1 MKLTELAPAKLNLT
15 LEVGEKRSDGYH
27 EVQSVMSCAALYDEV
42 TLESGTS
49 GEISMTCDCPGLP
62 LDDTNLCL
70 RAAKLFFKKTGIPCD
85 GLHIELSKRIPMQ
98 SGLGGGSADAAAVLR
113 GLRKLYRPE
122 MMIKDLERMAAE
134 LGSDVPFCVR
144 SVTAMVRGRG
154 EQLLKLPK
162 LPLCWFVICKPE
174 FSFSTAEMY
183 AKLDEKEPVSS
194 IDTLGLIK
202 ALEYQDMQ
210 EISDRLGNCF
220 EGVLE
225 ESSEIFAIKNRL
237 LLALGAR
244 NACMSGS
251 GSAVYGLFTREDEAK
266 AAAAELQKAY
276 PQTWFAESV

>member
-70 RAAKLFFKKTGIPCD
+70 RAAKLFFQKTGISCD

-183 AKLDEKEPVSS
+183 AKLDEKDPVSS

-225 ESSEIFAIKNRL
+225 ENSEIFAIKNR

-251 GSAVYGLFTREDEAK
+251 GSAVYGLLTQEDEAK

>member
-49 GEISMTCDCPGLP
+49 GGISMTCDCPGLP

-85 GLHIELSKRIPMQ
+85 GLHIDLTKRIPMQ

-183 AKLDEKEPVSS
+183 AKLDEKELVSS

-225 ESSEIFAIKNRL
+225 ESSEIFVIKNR

-251 GSAVYGLFTREDEAK
+251 GSAVYGLFTQEDEAK

>member
-1 MKLTELAPAKLNLT
+1 MILEFEKYRTDLEALRAKLHD
-15 LEVGEKRSDGYH
+15 VG
-27 EVQSVMSCAALYDEV
+27 
-42 TLESGTS
+42 
-49 GEISMTCDCPGLP
+49 
-62 LDDTNLCL
+62 
-70 RAAKLFFKKTGIPCD
+70 D
-85 GLHIELSKRIPMQ
+85 GLHIDLTKRIPMQ

-183 AKLDEKEPVSS
+183 AKLDEIEPVSS

-237 LLALGAR
+237 LALGAR

-251 GSAVYGLFTREDEAK
+251 GSAVYGLFTQESEAR
-266 AAAAELQKAY
+266 AAAEELQKVYA
-276 PQTWFAESV
+276 QTWFVESV

>member
-49 GEISMTCDCPGLP
+49 GGISMTCDCPGLP

-237 LLALGAR
+237 LALGAR

-266 AAAAELQKAY
+266 AAAAELQKIY

>member
-27 EVQSVMSCAALYDEV
+27 EVQSVMSCAALYDEG

-49 GEISMTCDCPGLP
+49 GGISMTCDCPGLP

-85 GLHIELSKRIPMQ
+85 GLHIDLTKRIPMQ

-237 LLALGAR
+237 LALGAR

-251 GSAVYGLFTREDEAK
+251 GSAVYGLFTQEDEAK
-266 AAAAELQKAY
+266 AAAVELQKAY

>member
-49 GEISMTCDCPGLP
+49 GGISMTCDCPGLP
-62 LDDTNLCL
+62 LDDKNLCL

-85 GLHIELSKRIPMQ
+85 GLRIELSKRIPMQ

-144 SVTAMVRGRG
+144 SVTAMARGRG

-237 LLALGAR
+237 LALGAR

>member
-49 GEISMTCDCPGLP
+49 GGISMTCDCPGLP

-85 GLHIELSKRIPMQ
+85 GLHIDLTKRIPMQ

-220 EGVLE
+220 EEVLE
-225 ESSEIFAIKNRL
+225 ERSEIFAIKKR

-251 GSAVYGLFTREDEAK
+251 GSAVYGLFTQEDEAK

>member
-49 GEISMTCDCPGLP
+49 GGISMTCDCPGLP

-183 AKLDEKEPVSS
+183 AKLDEKKPVSS

-225 ESSEIFAIKNRL
+225 ESSENFAIKNRL
-237 LLALGAR
+237 LVLGAR

-251 GSAVYGLFTREDEAK
+251 GSAVYGLFTQEDEAK

>member
-49 GEISMTCDCPGLP
+49 GGISMTCDCPGLP

-183 AKLDEKEPVSS
+183 AKLDEKDPVSS

-237 LLALGAR
+237 LALGAR

-251 GSAVYGLFTREDEAK
+251 GSAVYGLFTQEDEAK

>member
-49 GEISMTCDCPGLP
+49 SGISMTCDCPGLP

-85 GLHIELSKRIPMQ
+85 GLHIDLTKRIPMQ

-113 GLRKLYRPE
+113 GLRKLYHPE

-183 AKLDEKEPVSS
+183 AKLDEIELVSS

-225 ESSEIFAIKNRL
+225 ESSEIFTIKNR

-251 GSAVYGLFTREDEAK
+251 GSAVYGLFTQEDEAK

>member
-49 GEISMTCDCPGLP
+49 GGISMTCDCPGLP

-70 RAAKLFFKKTGIPCD
+70 RAAKLFFQKTGIPCD
-85 GLHIELSKRIPMQ
+85 GLHIELSKCIPMQ

-144 SVTAMVRGRG
+144 SVTAMARGRG
-154 EQLLKLPK
+154 
-162 LPLCWFVICKPE
+162 
-174 FSFSTAEMY
+174 A
-183 AKLDEKEPVSS
+183 A
-194 IDTLGLIK
+194 
-202 ALEYQDMQ
+202 
-210 EISDRLGNCF
+210 
-220 EGVLE
+220 
-225 ESSEIFAIKNRL
+225 SE
-237 LLALGAR
+237 
-244 NACMSGS
+244 
-251 GSAVYGLFTREDEAK
+251 
-266 AAAAELQKAY
+266 AA
-276 PQTWFAESV
+276 

>member
-49 GEISMTCDCPGLP
+49 GGISMTCDCPGLP

-85 GLHIELSKRIPMQ
+85 GLHIDLTKRIPMQ

-183 AKLDEKEPVSS
+183 AKLDEKKPVCS

-237 LLALGAR
+237 LALGAR

-251 GSAVYGLFTREDEAK
+251 GSAVYGLFTQEDEAK

>member
-49 GEISMTCDCPGLP
+49 GGISMTCDCPGLP

-85 GLHIELSKRIPMQ
+85 GLYIDLTKRIPMQ

-225 ESSEIFAIKNRL
+225 ESSEIFVIKNR

-251 GSAVYGLFTREDEAK
+251 GSAVYGLFTQEDEAK

>member
-70 RAAKLFFKKTGIPCD
+70 RAAKLFFQKTGISCD
-85 GLHIELSKRIPMQ
+85 GLHIDLTKRIPMQ

-154 EQLLKLPK
+154 GQLLKLPK

-225 ESSEIFAIKNRL
+225 ESSEIFTIKNR

>member
-1 MKLTELAPAKLNLT
+1 MKLTEMAPAKLNLT

-42 TLESGTS
+42 ALESGTD
-49 GEISMTCDCPGLP
+49 GGISMICDCPGLP

-70 RAAKLFFKKTGIPCD
+70 RAAKLFFQKTGIPCD

-237 LLALGAR
+237 LALGAR

-251 GSAVYGLFTREDEAK
+251 GSAVYGLFTQEDEAK

>member
-49 GEISMTCDCPGLP
+49 GGISMTCDCPGLP

-144 SVTAMVRGRG
+144 SVTAMARGRG

-162 LPLCWFVICKPE
+162 LPLCWFVICKPA

-237 LLALGAR
+237 LALGAR

-251 GSAVYGLFTREDEAK
+251 GSAVYGLFTQEDEAK

>member
-49 GEISMTCDCPGLP
+49 GGISMTCDCPGLP

-70 RAAKLFFKKTGIPCD
+70 RAAKLFFQKTGISCD
-85 GLHIELSKRIPMQ
+85 GLHIDLTKRIPMQ

-183 AKLDEKEPVSS
+183 AKLDEKKPVSS

-237 LLALGAR
+237 LALGAR

-251 GSAVYGLFTREDEAK
+251 GSAVYGLFTQEDEAK

>member
-49 GEISMTCDCPGLP
+49 GGISMTCDCPGLP

-183 AKLDEKEPVSS
+183 AKLDEKKPVSS

-237 LLALGAR
+237 LALGAR

-251 GSAVYGLFTREDEAK
+251 GSAVYGLFTQEDEAK

>member
-225 ESSEIFAIKNRL
+225 ENSEIFAIKNR

-251 GSAVYGLFTREDEAK
+251 GSAVYGLFTQEDEAK

>member
-1 MKLTELAPAKLNLT
+1 MKLTELASAKLNLT

-49 GEISMTCDCPGLP
+49 GGIYMTCDCPGLP

-85 GLHIELSKRIPMQ
+85 GLHIDLTKRIPMQ

-113 GLRKLYRPE
+113 GLRKLYCPE

-144 SVTAMVRGRG
+144 SVTALVRGRG

-183 AKLDEKEPVSS
+183 AKLDEKELVSS

-237 LLALGAR
+237 LALGAR

-251 GSAVYGLFTREDEAK
+251 GSAVYGLFTQEDEAK

>member
-49 GEISMTCDCPGLP
+49 GGISMTCDCPGLP

-85 GLHIELSKRIPMQ
+85 GLHIDLTTRIPMQ

-183 AKLDEKEPVSS
+183 AKLDEKELVSS

-237 LLALGAR
+237 LVLGAR

-251 GSAVYGLFTREDEAK
+251 GSAVYGLFTQEDEAK

>member
-42 TLESGTS
+42 TLESGTGS
-49 GEISMTCDCPGLP
+49 GISMTCDCPGLP

-70 RAAKLFFKKTGIPCD
+70 RAAELFFQKTGIPCN
-85 GLHIELSKRIPMQ
+85 GLHIDLTKRIPMQ

-174 FSFSTAEMY
+174 ISFSTAEMY
-183 AKLDEKEPVSS
+183 AKLDEKKPVCS

-225 ESSEIFAIKNRL
+225 ERSEIFAIKKR

-266 AAAAELQKAY
+266 AAAAELQKIY

>member
-42 TLESGTS
+42 TLESGTGS
-49 GEISMTCDCPGLP
+49 GISMTCDCPGLP

-237 LLALGAR
+237 LALGAR

-251 GSAVYGLFTREDEAK
+251 GSAVYGLFTQEDEAK

>member
-42 TLESGTS
+42 TLESGTN
-49 GEISMTCDCPGLP
+49 GGISMTCDCPGLP

-85 GLHIELSKRIPMQ
+85 GLHIDLSKRIPMQ

-122 MMIKDLERMAAE
+122 MIKDLERMAAE

-237 LLALGAR
+237 LALGAR

-251 GSAVYGLFTREDEAK
+251 GSAVYGLFTQEDEAK

>member
-49 GEISMTCDCPGLP
+49 GGISMTCDCPGLP

-85 GLHIELSKRIPMQ
+85 GLHIDLTKRIPMQ

-225 ESSEIFAIKNRL
+225 ENSEIFAIKNRL
-237 LLALGAR
+237 LVLGAR

-266 AAAAELQKAY
+266 AAAAELKKIY

>member
-49 GEISMTCDCPGLP
+49 GGVSMTCDCPGLP

-85 GLHIELSKRIPMQ
+85 GLHIDLTKRIPMQ

-225 ESSEIFAIKNRL
+225 ENSEIFAIKNR

-251 GSAVYGLFTREDEAK
+251 GSAVYGLFTQEDEAK

>member
-49 GEISMTCDCPGLP
+49 GGISMTCDCPGLP

-70 RAAKLFFKKTGIPCD
+70 RAAKLFFKKTGISCD
-85 GLHIELSKRIPMQ
+85 GLHIDLTKRIPMQ

-183 AKLDEKEPVSS
+183 AKLDEKELVSS

-225 ESSEIFAIKNRL
+225 ERSEIFAIKNR

-251 GSAVYGLFTREDEAK
+251 GSAVYGLFTQEDEAK
-266 AAAAELQKAY
+266 AAAAELQKTY

>member
-1 MKLTELAPAKLNLT
+1 MKLTELAPTKLNLT

-85 GLHIELSKRIPMQ
+85 GLHIDLTKRIPMQ

-210 EISDRLGNCF
+210 EICDRLGNCF

-225 ESSEIFAIKNRL
+225 ESSEIFAIKNR

>member
-42 TLESGTS
+42 SLESGTGS
-49 GEISMTCDCPGLP
+49 GISMTCDCPGLP

-225 ESSEIFAIKNRL
+225 ERSEIFAIKNR

-251 GSAVYGLFTREDEAK
+251 GSAVYGLFTQEDEAK

>member
-237 LLALGAR
+237 LALGAR

-251 GSAVYGLFTREDEAK
+251 GSAVYGLFTQEDEAK

>member
-162 LPLCWFVICKPE
+162 LPLCWFVICKPA

-183 AKLDEKEPVSS
+183 AKLDEKKPALF

-225 ESSEIFAIKNRL
+225 ENSEIFAIKNR

-251 GSAVYGLFTREDEAK
+251 GSAVYGLFTQEDEAK